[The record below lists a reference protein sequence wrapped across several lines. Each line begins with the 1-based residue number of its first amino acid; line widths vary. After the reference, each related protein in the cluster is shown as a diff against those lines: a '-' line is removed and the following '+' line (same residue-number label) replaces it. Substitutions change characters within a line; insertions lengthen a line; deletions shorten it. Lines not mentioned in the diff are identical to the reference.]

1 MRDEKVKVLQALRAP
16 VLKMSFKG
24 MRAIWRRRAWHRI
37 PDPNLCRGAFAHVD
51 NWRWQGVPFYLQSG
65 KGLKEKVSE
74 ITLQFKRVPHLL
86 FPESASPRP
95 NRLAICIQPDE
106 AIQLRFDIKKPG
118 AGMSTAPVDMAFA
131 YSEHFGDSVLP
142 EAYERLL
149 LDALQGDA
157 SLFARAD
164 EIELAWKLIDPLTR
178 MGAPLRYAIGSW
190 GPSRAKDLIAA
201 EGCSWMYSCVD
212 GVA

>member
-1 MRDEKVKVLQALRAP
+1 M
-16 VLKMSFKG
+16 
-24 MRAIWRRRAWHRI
+24 
-37 PDPNLCRGAFAHVD
+37 
-51 NWRWQGVPFYLQSG
+51 
-65 KGLKEKVSE
+65 
-74 ITLQFKRVPHLL
+74 PHLL

-131 YSEHFGDSVLP
+131 YSEHFGDLDLP

-164 EIELAWKLIDPLTR
+164 EIELAWKFDRPAYQNG
-178 MGAPLRYAIGSW
+178 GAASLRHWELGPEQGQGSH
-190 GPSRAKDLIAA
+190 
-201 EGCSWMYSCVD
+201 CC
-212 GVA
+212 